1 MENIGLGAGLA
12 ALAFWGFVA
21 AVSVAAVWKDVRKRE
36 AQHETL
42 RRMAESGQPI
52 DQALLD
58 RLVPING
65 GSDDL
70 GRDLKV
76 AGMIVLFISFGLA
89 ILGVFLGQGTEKA
102 LYPLLGVSGL
112 VLCLGIGLLV
122 ASKTINRH
130 NTQDATMSHQSRR

>member
-42 RRMAESGQPI
+42 RRMVESGKSI
-52 DQALLD
+52 DQELLD
-58 RLVPING
+58 RLVPLSG
-65 GSDDL
+65 GGDTL
-70 GRDLKV
+70 GRDLKI
-76 AGMIVLFISFGLA
+76 AGVIVLFVSFGLA
-89 ILGVFLGQGTEKA
+89 VLGVFLGQGSERA

-112 VLCLGIGLLV
+112 VLCISFGLLV
-122 ASKTINRH
+122 ASRTINRQ
-130 NTQDATMSHQSRR
+130 NGEDTAVSRQTRR